1 MSNRMSSS
9 KADANT
15 SSHPDD
21 KSQSELLAATQEK
34 PVNLRQ
40 LATPRDFR
48 SSSPVLFSSMDT
60 IKSFKMPRID
70 DDEEEKKEQK
80 CKKPDNLAKQESVA
94 ATDDAEASP
103 KRVQHY

>member
-60 IKSFKMPRID
+60 IKSFKMP
-70 DDEEEKKEQK
+70 
-80 CKKPDNLAKQESVA
+80 AKQESVA
-94 ATDDAEASP
+94 ATDDDRNSLESP